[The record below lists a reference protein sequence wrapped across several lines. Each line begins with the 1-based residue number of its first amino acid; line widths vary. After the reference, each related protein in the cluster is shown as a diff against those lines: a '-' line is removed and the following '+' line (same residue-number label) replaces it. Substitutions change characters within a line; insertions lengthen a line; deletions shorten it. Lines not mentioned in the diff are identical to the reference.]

1 MDVPVTTAQADTR
14 CPSCEQPISAGDQFC
29 EACGA
34 RLSAAPAAE
43 PPPVEVGAT
52 CPCGGTFADDGY
64 CQNCGSRAPNPRDH
78 FTEQPAPWVAGVCD
92 KGIRHARNEDA
103 MALAADAEPGR
114 RAVLVV
120 CDGVTTAVDSDI
132 ASLAAARA
140 ARDVLDTSHAQGL
153 GTESSR
159 IGAITARLNAAAD
172 AANDAVIAS
181 TVDKAGD
188 SPASCTFVAA
198 VVENGLAVYGSVG
211 DSRAYWLPDAGEP
224 LMLTTDDSYAAEQ
237 IAAGMSRH
245 EAEHGPQA
253 HAITRWL
260 GVDAPPHTPSSGSVE
275 LTEPGWLLVCSD
287 GLWNYCSEAADL
299 ADLVRRTAAEHG
311 GEPLATADALVAFA
325 NAQGGA
331 DNITAALA
339 RIDPTDEKGAD

>member
-1 MDVPVTTAQADTR
+1 MDVPVSTL
-14 CPSCEQPISAGDQFC
+14 CPACEQPVSAGDQFC

-34 RLSAAPAAE
+34 QLGAAATPEPAPAAE
-43 PPPVEVGAT
+43 QT
-52 CPCGGTFADDGY
+52 CSSCGGTFAADGY
-64 CQNCGSRAPNPRDH
+64 CQNCGAKAPNPRDH
-78 FTEQPAPWVAGVCD
+78 YTEQPADWVAGVCD
-92 KGIRHARNEDA
+92 RGIRHTRNEDA

-120 CDGVTTAVDSDI
+120 CDGVTTAIDSDI

-140 ARDVLDTSHAQGL
+140 ARDVLDSSHAQGL

-172 AANDAVIAS
+172 AANDAVVAVA
-181 TVDKAGD
+181 TDKAAD
-188 SPASCTFVAA
+188 SPPSCTFVAA
-198 VVENGLAVYGSVG
+198 VVEDGVAVFGSVG
-211 DSRAYWLPDAGEP
+211 DSRAYWLPDGGEP
-224 LMLTTDDSYAAEQ
+224 LMLTTDDSYAAEL
-237 IAAGMSRH
+237 IAAGMTRH
-245 EAEHGPQA
+245 EAEHGPHA

-260 GVDAPPHTPSSGSVE
+260 GVDAPPHTPRSGSVE

-299 ADLVRRTAAEHG
+299 AELVRGTAAKHG

-325 NAQGGA
+325 NEQGGA

-339 RIDPTDEKGAD
+339 RIEEGTH